1 MKIAIL
7 GSGDGAH
14 AVAFEWASAGHDV
27 YMFDFP
33 LRAKAILDIEAV
45 GGIFAIGMM
54 EGFQKIA
61 YAGSNLEHTITG
73 ADVIFLVSSAVDSV
87 ELYGHAC
94 APYVTDGQ
102 VYVVMP
108 SSCMGALSFKNA
120 LGLDLKDNKVVV
132 AETSTLP
139 YTSRIVGPAKV
150 CVFHRLPEGYKVA
163 AIPQSAGKMVFN
175 KLNSVFTG
183 LELAES
189 VFHTT
194 LQNSS
199 PICQPVI
206 TTLNAALIERTNS
219 DFFFFKDGVT
229 PAVGNIMR
237 ILDRERMAIG
247 HAMGLTIENIVELG
261 VRQGYLSCSDYTLG
275 YKNSASFDGII
286 AQSSLDYRF
295 YNEDL
300 GYAMV
305 FWIDLANKLNV
316 EVPMMKSLVE
326 IVSGIMMRNY
336 MQEAP
341 RTLEKLG
348 LGNYTVEELKAI

>member
-1 MKIAIL
+1 MKIAVL

-27 YMFDFP
+27 YIFDFP
-33 LRAKAILDIEAV
+33 QHTKTLLDIEAV
-45 GGIFAIGMM
+45 GGIYAVGMM
-54 EGFQKIA
+54 EGYQKIS
-61 YAGSNLEHTITG
+61 YAGCDLEKVLIG
-73 ADVIFLVSSAVDSV
+73 ADIVFLVGSVDCV
-87 ELYGHAC
+87 EPYGRAC
-94 APYVTDGQ
+94 SRFVTDGQ
-102 VYVVMP
+102 LFVVLP

-120 LGLDLKDNKVVV
+120 LGLPVSDNRVTV

-139 YTSRIVGPAKV
+139 YTARIVGPAKV
-150 CVFHRLPEGYKVA
+150 CIFHRLPEGYKVA
-163 AIPQSAGKMVFN
+163 AIPQLASKAVYE
-175 KLNSVFTG
+175 KLKPVFTG
-183 LELAES
+183 IELAES

-194 LQNSS
+194 LQNGS

-206 TTLNAALIERTNS
+206 TTLNAALIERTNG

-237 ILDRERMAIG
+237 ILDRERIAIG
-247 HAMGLTIENIVELG
+247 QAMGLVIENDVELG
-261 VRQGYLSCSDYTLG
+261 VRQEYLSCADYTLG
-275 YKNSASFDGII
+275 YRNSSSFDGII

-305 FWIDLANKLNV
+305 FWIDLANKLKV
-316 EVPMMKSLVE
+316 DVPMMKALVE
-326 IVSGIMMRNY
+326 IVSGIMLRDY
-336 MQEAP
+336 MLEAP

-348 LGNYTVEELKAI
+348 LGSYTVEELKAL

>member
-1 MKIAIL
+1 MKIAVL

-27 YMFDFP
+27 YIFDFP
-33 LRAKAILDIEAV
+33 PRAKTILDIEAA
-45 GGIFAIGMM
+45 GGIYAVGMM
-54 EGFQKIA
+54 DGFQKIA
-61 YAGSNLEHTITG
+61 YAGCDLEKTLTG
-73 ADVIFLVSSAVDSV
+73 ADIVFLVGSVDCV
-87 ELYGHAC
+87 EPYGRAC
-94 APYVTDGQ
+94 SPFITDGQ
-102 VYVVMP
+102 IFVVLP

-120 LGLDLKDNKVVV
+120 LGLHVSDNRIIV

-139 YTSRIVGPAKV
+139 YTARLVGPAKV

-163 AIPQSAGKMVFN
+163 AIPQSVSKEIYE
-175 KLNSVFTG
+175 KLKPVFTG
-183 LELAES
+183 IELAES

-194 LQNSS
+194 LQNGS

-206 TTLNAALIERTNS
+206 TTLNAALIERTNG

-237 ILDRERMAIG
+237 ILDKERMAIG
-247 HAMGLTIENIVELG
+247 QAMGLVIENDVELG
-261 VRQGYLSCSDYTLG
+261 VRQEYLSCADYTLG
-275 YKNSASFDGII
+275 YRNSASFDGII

-316 EVPMMKSLVE
+316 AVPMMKALVE
-326 IVSGIMMRNY
+326 IVSGIMMRDY
-336 MQEAP
+336 MHEAP

-348 LGNYTVEELKAI
+348 LGSYTIEELKAL